1 MVILQHGNFSLL
13 VTRKKNGVQYD
24 VVDRIWKD
32 AKSRDSGVP

>member
-1 MVILQHGNFSLL
+1 MVIFFAGN
-13 VTRKKNGVQYD
+13 TQKNGVQYD